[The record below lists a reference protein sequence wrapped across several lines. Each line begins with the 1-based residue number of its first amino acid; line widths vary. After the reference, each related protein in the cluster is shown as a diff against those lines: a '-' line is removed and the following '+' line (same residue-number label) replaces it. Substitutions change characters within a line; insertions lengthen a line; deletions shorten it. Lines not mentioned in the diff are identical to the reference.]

1 MSIIVLFSV
10 TFTFNS
16 SEYFTKVSASE
27 TTGDYAVTEPVVVLT
42 TPPPPPRRLTVVTDQ
57 SEVFQVT
64 TMCTCIHT
72 YMHLYLHLCV
82 RVMCSPVLPNT
93 FTNIANTLL
102 LPSTT
107 SGEL

>member
-10 TFTFNS
+10 TFTLH
-16 SEYFTKVSASE
+16 YITLQVSASE

-64 TMCTCIHT
+64 TMCTRIHT
-72 YMHLYLHLCV
+72 YMHLHLHLGV